1 MANDLLSAL
10 KVYLSK
16 VTDGERTPAEIAAAL
31 NTWVR
36 ESGESIKSKIEEEVE
51 SSVSKMGFVK
61 KEEFDR
67 LQAQVDALKIAT
79 QATGTAKTPAGK
91 RSAKGSAS
99 KKAPSKKPTKKTPVA
114 QGSKKKS
121 SVKKAVKTQ

>member
-67 LQAQVDALKIAT
+67 LQAQVDALKGAT
-79 QATGTAKTPAGK
+79 QAAGAAKTSTGK
-91 RSAKGSAS
+91 RSAKVSTS
-99 KKAPSKKPTKKTPVA
+99 KKAPSKKPTKTASAA

-121 SVKKAVKTQ
+121 SVKKAVKR

>member
-31 NTWVR
+31 NTWIR

-67 LQAQVDALKIAT
+67 LQAQVDALKSAT
-79 QATGTAKTPAGK
+79 QAAGAAKTSTGK
-91 RSAKGSAS
+91 RSAKVSTS
-99 KKAPSKKPTKKTPVA
+99 KKAPSKKPTKTASAA

-121 SVKKAVKTQ
+121 SVKKAVKR

>member
-67 LQAQVDALKIAT
+67 LQARVDARECAT
-79 QATGTAKTPAGK
+79 QAAGAAKTSTGK
-91 RSAKGSAS
+91 RSAKVSTS
-99 KKAPSKKPTKKTPVA
+99 KKAPSKKPTKTASAA

-121 SVKKAVKTQ
+121 SVKKAVKR